1 MQTSNA
7 IYLTELQ
14 CNYTLLNDFTLNS
27 KQSNS
32 YIHALKALNKLP
44 FDKFDIYYSDDLWDF
59 SLASN
64 LNIMKKSLKFNF
76 GLMENSAFKDDVK
89 NYVLLSIL
97 ENKTKI
103 QTIHKEFY
111 AIKTFLLEVEN
122 KYHVYNIEDISIPI
136 VKGYLTMIRDTSSV
150 VQLRRI
156 KTTLKTFFM
165 QYSANFKD
173 VASKGLLNL
182 FEQDDP
188 KAFKAYQYAHR
199 SQDIPK
205 DYFNQ
210 LVSACIQIMN
220 DETEAL
226 HDRGTACLYIILSQT
241 GLRIGEILGLRVG
254 CIHTT
259 SIFNGE
265 EAHYLEY
272 STWKRENG
280 NNTSTSALTY
290 VNELTYEAYN
300 ILIQIYAERR
310 QKFDLDYLY
319 MGGKNPSKKSFP
331 FNSETF
337 KHTAFRFFIKLDNM
351 GLLEAVNLAP
361 DKYPTLH
368 VFNPGVP
375 NMVRN
380 GKTRPGKTLSEK
392 VNTVTFP
399 DSQQFRFHCCS
410 VLADKGV
417 PLEYIQRFMSH
428 LTSDM
433 VRYHMLPQS
442 SPQEDMEFSLK
453 TLREVA
459 SGKTKIL
466 GDNKGLS
473 ESIKKF
479 IEENNFKVAT
489 DLEEICETLAKKLP
503 IRQKTGGVCIKSS
516 QLRECSMDAKTNE
529 FYCAYGV
536 CPNIVHFYYMADVTY
551 RQCKELQ
558 ETININKERGHM
570 RQVEKETNMLY
581 TITKK
586 RLIPELEDLKAVIK
600 RDGFESVYEIHPEVQ
615 PIVENMDNIEKEAIT
630 WSTKN

>member
-14 CNYTLLNDFTLNS
+14 CNYTLPNDFTLNS

-32 YIHALKALNKLP
+32 FIHALKALNKLP

-64 LNIMKKSLKFNF
+64 LNITKRSLRFNF
-76 GLMENSAFKDDVK
+76 GLMGNSAFKDDVK

-97 ENKTKI
+97 ENKKKI
-103 QTIHKEFY
+103 QTIYCRFHT
-111 AIKTFLLEVEN
+111 IKTFFLEVEN

-150 VQLRRI
+150 VQLRKI
-156 KTTLKTFFM
+156 KSTLKTFFM
-165 QYSANFKD
+165 QYSANFKN

-254 CIHTT
+254 CVHTT

-272 STWKRENG
+272 STWKREEG

-331 FNSETF
+331 FNSEMF
-337 KHTAFRFFIKLDNM
+337 KRTAFRFFIKLDNM
-351 GLLEAVNLAP
+351 GLLETVNLAP

-368 VFNPGVP
+368 VFNSGIP

-380 GKTRPGKTLSEK
+380 GKTEPGKTLSEK

-428 LTSDM
+428 LTNEM
-433 VRYHMLPQS
+433 VHYHILPQS

-459 SGKTKIL
+459 SGKAKIL

-473 ESIKKF
+473 DSIKKF

-489 DLEEICETLAKKLP
+489 DLDEICETLAKKIP

-551 RQCKELQ
+551 RQCKELK

-581 TITKK
+581 NIAKT
-586 RLIPELEDLKAVIK
+586 RLLPELEDLKSVIE
-600 RDGFESVYEIHPEVQ
+600 RDGFESVYEMHPEVQ
-615 PIVENMDNIEKEAIT
+615 PIVENMDTIEKEAIT

>member
-103 QTIHKEFY
+103 QTIHWRFY

-150 VQLRRI
+150 VQLRKI

-226 HDRGTACLYIILSQT
+226 YDRGTACLYIILSQT

-254 CIHTT
+254 CVHTT

-615 PIVENMDNIEKEAIT
+615 PIVENMDTIEKEAIT